1 MSSKF
6 RKDLKALFCCLRPT
20 PAHRHTP
27 PVPLAR
33 PGAVQLD
40 VDCFR
45 EDEPVEMDNNA
56 SESAPEGKAESPP
69 ESESQRSPLTESHK
83 SVSPHG
89 LVRKPSDSG
98 RL

>member
-6 RKDLKALFCCLRPT
+6 RKDLQALFYCLRPT
-20 PAHRHTP
+20 SAHRHTP

-33 PGAVQLD
+33 PGDVQLD
-40 VDCFR
+40 VNGFR
-45 EDEPVEMDNNA
+45 EDEPVDMDDNA

-69 ESESQRSPLTESHK
+69 ESESQRRLLTESQK

-89 LVRKPSDSG
+89 LMRKPSDSG